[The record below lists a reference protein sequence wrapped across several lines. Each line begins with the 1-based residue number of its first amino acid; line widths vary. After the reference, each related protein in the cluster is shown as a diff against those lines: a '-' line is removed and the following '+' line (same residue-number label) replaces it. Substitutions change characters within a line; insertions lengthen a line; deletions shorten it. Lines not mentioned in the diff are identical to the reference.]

1 MGRVFNFSAGP
12 AMLPE
17 SVLQEAAREMLD
29 YRGTG
34 MSVMEMSHR
43 SKTYQAIID
52 AAEADLRDLMQIP
65 QNYKV
70 LFLQGGASQQFAMIP
85 MNLMKNG
92 VADYIVTGQWAKK
105 ACQEAK
111 KYGTVNVIAS
121 SEDKNFSYI
130 PDCRDLP
137 VTPNADY
144 VYICENNTIYGTKF
158 KELPNTKGK
167 VLVSDVSSCF
177 LSEPVDVSRYG
188 LLYGGVQ
195 KNIGPAGVVIVI
207 IREDLIPDEVP
218 SFTPTMLR
226 YSIHAE
232 NGSMYNTP
240 PTYGIYIC
248 GKVFQWLKQTGG
260 LEAMAKRNQEK
271 AGILY
276 DFLDNS
282 KLFRGTVRKADR
294 SLMNVP
300 FVTGSQELDAR
311 FVKEAEAAGL
321 VNLKGHRSVGG
332 MRASIYNAMP
342 KEGVEA
348 LVSFM
353 KSFEHENG

>member
-43 SKTYQAIID
+43 SKAYQAIID